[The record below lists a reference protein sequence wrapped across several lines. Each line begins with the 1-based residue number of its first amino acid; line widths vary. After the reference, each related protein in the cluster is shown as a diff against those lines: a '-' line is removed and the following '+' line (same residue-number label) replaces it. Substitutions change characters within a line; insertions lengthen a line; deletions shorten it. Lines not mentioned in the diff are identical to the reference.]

1 MDTKRILEIILS
13 FCIGWMIYSMLFEK
27 EGHSILSMATLEDLT
42 QGGFAQEGMIADEP
56 GDEEDEA
63 NRADEEEEE
72 EDNDYEEAM
81 FKDDDGLMPR
91 GTGL

>member
-13 FCIGWMIYSMLFEK
+13 FCIGWMIYSMLFER
-27 EGHSILSMATLEDLT
+27 EGHSFLSMATIDDVT
-42 QGGFAQEGMIADEP
+42 QGGIIADEP

-63 NRADEEEEE
+63 NEEDEEEED
-72 EDNDYEEAM
+72 EDDDYEEAM
-81 FKDDDGLMPR
+81 VDDDDGLMPE